1 MMEELFS
8 IIGKL
13 YADMVQMQNIISN
26 FQQQLKDKDA
36 KIAELEQR
44 LEEKGGN

>member
-1 MMEELFS
+1 MEELFT

-13 YADMVQMQNIISN
+13 YTDMVQMQNIISN

-36 KIAELEQR
+36 RIQELEKQA
-44 LEEKGGN
+44 EDK